1 MEIVR
6 QKNVS
11 TYVVFPIM
19 KNDGTL
25 ITSAAGLDAELDYW
39 DDGNAPQ
46 SSFTNTSNATT
57 EIGSTGQYYI
67 LLSASELN
75 HDYIIIQV
83 KSSTSGAV
91 TQTLIIRTM
100 LGDPLN
106 MAITTSGGTITL
118 SSGTVTIGSNLDKTG
133 YTASTVSDKTGYTV
147 STVSDKTGY
156 SLAASQ
162 VFNMTGDI
170 TGNVTGTVGT
180 VTIVADKTGYSLLA
194 TTSTTAIADAVWD
207 EAIAGHTG
215 AGSTGE
221 ALNNASSAGN
231 PWATDIS
238 SGYTG
243 QAGEVLRLIGKNTDM
258 IR

>member
-25 ITSAAGLDAELDYW
+25 ITSAAGLDAEIDTFS
-39 DDGNAPQ
+39 DSAAPDG
-46 SSFTNTSNATT
+46 FTNCSNATT

-67 LLSASELN
+67 LLSASEMN
-75 HDYIIIQV
+75 ADYIIIQI
-83 KSSTSGAV
+83 KSSTTGAV
-91 TQTLIIRTM
+91 TQTLLIRTM

-118 SSGTVTIGSNLDKTG
+118 SSGTVTIGTNI
-133 YTASTVSDKTGYTV
+133 
-147 STVSDKTGY
+147 DKTGY
-156 SLAASQ
+156 SLAAAQ
-162 VFNMTGDI
+162 TFNMTGNI
-170 TGNVTGTVGT
+170 TGNVSGTIGS